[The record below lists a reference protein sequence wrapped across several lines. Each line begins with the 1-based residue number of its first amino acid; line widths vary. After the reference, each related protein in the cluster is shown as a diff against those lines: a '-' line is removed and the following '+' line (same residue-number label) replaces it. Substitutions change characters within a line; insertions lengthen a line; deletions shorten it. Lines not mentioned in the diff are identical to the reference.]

1 MRAKNIHLD
10 AHRQEITR
18 KIPGFPVSCYC
29 TTFRSDTYDYIDW
42 HWHVEFQLCL
52 TVSGSVLWLLR
63 LNRRKYLQAR
73 AFLLILNG
81 IHMVRPVR
89 KEASFFCLDIPPD
102 FICPTRDGGL
112 YEHSVLPVLQASALH
127 RKLITPQTEKGRE
140 ILRLLNEMAAV
151 FDEKTEGYE
160 FVLAGHVFQI
170 WKSLREL
177 LAEEIGSTQGSTDD
191 GFGTYFCI
199 CRKIMVQPCAWMKW
213 QRTSGSAEASAA
225 AILRNMPANHFCLSA
240 PVSHSREHVS
250 ADRNRQNHCTDCS
263 GLRFSQ
269 QSYYAKKFR
278 EQTGMTPGQY
288 GSCMKANLS

>member
-1 MRAKNIHLD
+1 MREKVINLD
-10 AHRQEITR
+10 SRKQEIM
-18 KIPGFPVSCYC
+18 KNIPGFPISCYYSR
-29 TTFRSDTYDYIDW
+29 FSQDTYDYIDW

-52 TVSGSVLWLLR
+52 TVSGSVLWHTEAE
-63 LNRRKYLQAR
+63 QTEVPAGQ
-73 AFLLILNG
+73 G
-81 IHMVRPVR
+81 IFINSQRVHMVRPVR

-151 FDEKTEGYE
+151 FDEKAMNLYWQGMYFRYGSLCES
-160 FVLAGHVFQI
+160 FLRKRLAVPKVLQ
-170 WKSLREL
+170 
-177 LAEEIGSTQGSTDD
+177 TN

-225 AILRNMPANHFCLSA
+225 AILRNMPGKPFL
-240 PVSHSREHVS
+240 PI
-250 ADRNRQNHCTDCS
+250 CS
-263 GLRFSQ
+263 SIAFTR
-269 QSYYAKKFR
+269 A
-278 EQTGMTPGQY
+278 
-288 GSCMKANLS
+288 CIC